1 MSSAGGAAEAG
12 DPEGYLTHD
21 GDTNNNP
28 GNTVGQVRR
37 QPDNLTD
44 PKLMFS
50 VTKRSMDFIDR
61 QANAKRP
68 FYLQISH
75 YAMHEG
81 RECLPATRAKY
92 VKHPS
97 VQAYYRRVGKKA
109 DNIGRKQDPAIWLG
123 MAEDLDHC
131 IGDVLAKLKSAGI
144 ADNTYVVVMSDN
156 GYRHKEL
163 KLHPQLTQPMHARK
177 WWVWQGGIRVPM
189 IVRGPG
195 IKAGSTFEGNVV
207 NYDLLPTFVDW
218 AGGQPKKLKNI
229 DGVSLAGYLRG
240 RNPDEAFLKRHLYFH
255 YPHNRTS
262 MPHSAIVSG
271 TDKVIH
277 FYGHDDIPMLFDL
290 AKDEGETTNLAAKQP
305 KRHQAL
311 FNEMMRYLKQVGARM
326 PKVNPNLD
334 PEAYKKTEAY
344 GARLPYGPF
353 KQRRLLSDDEK
364 K

>member
-1 MSSAGGAAEAG
+1 M
-12 DPEGYLTHD
+12 
-21 GDTNNNP
+21 
-28 GNTVGQVRR
+28 
-37 QPDNLTD
+37 
-44 PKLMFS
+44 
-50 VTKRSMDFIDR
+50 
-61 QANAKRP
+61 
-68 FYLQISH
+68 
-75 YAMHEG
+75 
-81 RECLPATRAKY
+81 
-92 VKHPS
+92 
-97 VQAYYRRVGKKA
+97 
-109 DNIGRKQDPAIWLG
+109 
-123 MAEDLDHC
+123 
-131 IGDVLAKLKSAGI
+131 
-144 ADNTYVVVMSDN
+144 
-156 GYRHKEL
+156 
-163 KLHPQLTQPMHARK
+163 
-177 WWVWQGGIRVPM
+177 
-189 IVRGPG
+189 
-195 IKAGSTFEGNVV
+195 V

-240 RNPDEAFLKRHLYFH
+240 RKPDEAFLKRHLYFH

-311 FNEMMRYLKQVGARM
+311 YNEMMRYLKQVGARM

-353 KQRRLLSDDEK
+353 KHRRLLSDDEK